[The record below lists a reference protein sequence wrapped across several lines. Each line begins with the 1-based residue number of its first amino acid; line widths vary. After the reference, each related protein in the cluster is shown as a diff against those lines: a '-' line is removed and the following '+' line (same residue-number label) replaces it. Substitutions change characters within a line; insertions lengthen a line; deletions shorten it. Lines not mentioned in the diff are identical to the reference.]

1 MGQESETGVDGRA
14 WGDGAEADAPAL
26 EPEIRAPSGDE
37 RGPEGR
43 PDRAQDVES
52 LIEAALLTSGRPM
65 GEDELAGLF
74 APQASGGEIAAAIG
88 RLKGRWAGRALTL
101 RLEPLGWA
109 FGVELDAARRLPDL
123 YEERT
128 PKYSSAVLETL
139 TIIAY
144 RQPVTRIEIEQIR
157 GVRVSSSILQTL
169 VDRGWVEAVGRKEA
183 LGRPMLYATTDGFLR
198 DLGLRSLS
206 DLPQIATVAELF
218 AQDREQS
225 DAFAAFSAAGPS
237 GAVEPPGRG
246 DEGGDGGGE
255 TKIAQGDKPDG
266 EEESE
271 GKCRPPL
278 KDAQGSPL
286 GADAGKERAGL
297 SAEIPGAPEWGPPD
311 GEAAGPV
318 AGGLGALDGAAQAE
332 DAPSPEEP
340 GFSPPRSAPAANG
353 RPVEDGRDSPETG
366 G

>member
-1 MGQESETGVDGRA
+1 MGQESEEGADGRA

-37 RGPEGR
+37 LGPEGS

-65 GEDELAGLF
+65 GEGELAGLF
-74 APQASGGEIAAAIG
+74 APQASGGEIAAAID
-88 RLKGRWAGRALTL
+88 RLKDRWAGRALTL

-109 FGVELDAARRLPDL
+109 FGVELDVARRLPDL

-225 DAFAAFSAAGPS
+225 DAFAAFSAAGPI
-237 GAVEPPGRG
+237 GAGAPPGRG
-246 DEGGDGGGE
+246 DESGDGGGE
-255 TKIAQGDKPDG
+255 TKIAQEAKPEG

-271 GKCRPPL
+271 GMGLPPFE
-278 KDAQGSPL
+278 DAQGTPP
-286 GADAGKERAGL
+286 GADAGEERAGL
-297 SAEIPGAPEWGPPD
+297 SAETPGAPDRGAPD
-311 GEAAGPV
+311 GAEPTESLEQAGR
-318 AGGLGALDGAAQAE
+318 ADQAE

-340 GFSPPRSAPAANG
+340 RFSPPRTDPAANG
-353 RPVEDGRDSPETG
+353 GPAEDGRDSPETG